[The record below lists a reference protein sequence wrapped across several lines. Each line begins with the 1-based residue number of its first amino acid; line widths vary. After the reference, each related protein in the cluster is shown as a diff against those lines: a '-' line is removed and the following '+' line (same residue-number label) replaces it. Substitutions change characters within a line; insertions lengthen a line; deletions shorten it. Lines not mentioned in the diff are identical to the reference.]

1 MQRVRSGYPVCVS
14 QERTNQKRR
23 TRLAV
28 LRSASEM
35 LQAGAVPTVAEAAA
49 AASVSRAT
57 AYRYFPSQD
66 LLLVEATLEGAT
78 PAIDRVLASADFPQ
92 DAEARLD
99 RLVTAV
105 YEMLFGNEVAFRA
118 LLRLSLA
125 PSPAVPVRR
134 SGRRLAW
141 LEQALAP
148 IRAHCSAA
156 AFKRLVSTLAVFLG
170 VECVVVM
177 RDICALPPRSAQQ
190 NVRWAARAILHA
202 ALAER

>member
-1 MQRVRSGYPVCVS
+1 MPRTKPVPSQPAVPPSRGVKAATFRFLVDTAMELIRHSGHIPSVAELAVRSG
-14 QERTNQKRR
+14 
-23 TRLAV
+23 
-28 LRSASEM
+28 
-35 LQAGAVPTVAEAAA
+35 
-49 AASVSRAT
+49 VSRAT

-78 PAIDRVLASADFPQ
+78 PAIDRLLASADFPQ

-141 LEQALAP
+141 LEKALAP

-156 AFKRLVSTLAVFLG
+156 AFKRLVSTLASL
-170 VECVVVM
+170 
-177 RDICALPPRSAQQ
+177 LP
-190 NVRWAARAILHA
+190 AIFC
-202 ALAER
+202 

>member
-1 MQRVRSGYPVCVS
+1 LPRLPRLPV
-14 QERTNQKRR
+14 
-23 TRLAV
+23 
-28 LRSASEM
+28 
-35 LQAGAVPTVAEAAA
+35 P
-49 AASVSRAT
+49 RAT

-78 PAIDRVLASADFPQ
+78 PAIDRLLASADFPQ

-141 LEQALAP
+141 LEKALAP

-190 NVRWAARAILHA
+190 NVRWAARAVLRA